1 MNNMET
7 GLRYT
12 STLLVTEAHTAVCM
26 GSGDLPVLATPAMMC
41 LMENAAMKAVAQA
54 LPEGSTTVGASITST
69 HLCPTAVGKTV
80 QATAT
85 LTAVEGRR
93 LTFDLSASD
102 EKGTLIG
109 SGTHVRYIVDKERF
123 LSKI

>member
-1 MNNMET
+1 MET
-7 GLRYT
+7 GLSYT
-12 STLLVTEAHTAVCM
+12 STLLVADANTAARM

-54 LPEGSTTVGASITST
+54 LPEGTTTVGASISSS
-69 HLCPTAVGKTV
+69 HLSPTAVGQTV
-80 QATAT
+80 CAKAI
-85 LTAVEGRR
+85 LTAVEGRK
-93 LTFDLSASD
+93 LTFDISTTD

-109 SGTHVRYIVDKERF
+109 KGTHVRYIVDRDRF